1 MTKKYQPK
9 KSIVRRE
16 SEAPSWKFLLTVVG
30 CGAVLV
36 GGFLF
41 AAKTHF
47 ASINYCLQN
56 SDLKKKVAD
65 LEAEKRRL
73 LLNRE
78 VAMAP
83 AEIRKSARKIGLV
96 DATALNIA
104 AVTAPQPVVS
114 NPLIVKT
121 VDSRPVEKPK
131 AVAANERDR
140 KIEKV
145 EKAPAASFET
155 RERRITK
162 TGK

>member
-1 MTKKYQPK
+1 
-9 KSIVRRE
+9 
-16 SEAPSWKFLLTVVG
+16 
-30 CGAVLV
+30 
-36 GGFLF
+36 
-41 AAKTHF
+41 
-47 ASINYCLQN
+47 
-56 SDLKKKVAD
+56 
-65 LEAEKRRL
+65 
-73 LLNRE
+73 
-78 VAMAP
+78 MAP